1 MSVQKVKEEKEDPEA
16 LWDQLGLQV
25 KEDLKELEVY
35 PDRMELLVLK
45 DKQGIGA
52 P

>member
-1 MSVQKVKEEKEDPEA
+1 MSVQKVKEEKEDPEVP
-16 LWDQLGLQV
+16 WDQLDHQV
-25 KEDLKELEVY
+25 KEDLKESEVY

-45 DKQGIGA
+45 DKQGIEA